1 MLTFNVFRRDDSAI
15 QHLKEKKDFAG
26 WEQTVHVYKEDVL
39 LCQINT
45 AQAHCCGWNT
55 IEKTSGLTY
64 LDGNEIALFW
74 KEVKGC
80 LGPVNWT
87 NRPVDFPVG
96 QLFCLH
102 NESFQKTDFYK
113 ESKGEVVYSY
123 ISASEPGHKTYLYKF
138 DLCSS

>member
-1 MLTFNVFRRDDSAI
+1 MLTFNVYRRDDSAI
-15 QHLKEKKDFAG
+15 QRLKEREDFAG
-26 WEQTVHVYKEDVL
+26 WEQTVHVYKGDML

-55 IEKTSGLTY
+55 MEKMAGLIFLTSE
-64 LDGNEIALFW
+64 EIPLFW
-74 KEVKGC
+74 KEVKEC
-80 LGPVNWT
+80 LCPINWT
-87 NRPVDFPVG
+87 KRSVVFPVG

-102 NESFQKTDFYK
+102 NESFQKTAFYE